1 MNKWLPFTNRKIVLF
16 KFPFCVTTCS
26 FPISMTSSKWYGV
39 TCRSFH
45 ICQSF
50 ELNPLSNFLW
60 DDCDD
65 PSCTM
70 CNKECAQTP
79 NYIWHG
85 MGSFDPDEEKCMA
98 YTAQATNANDPL
110 SGDVG
115 YYWQRETCTD
125 KYPALCSIDLTQQGC
140 VAYGFNDIS
149 SKKWITNEDSEWID
163 YEYCEN
169 GQRVSSSCDAMVQVF
184 DEDLGCVVKVGR
196 TSI

>member
-1 MNKWLPFTNRKIVLF
+1 
-16 KFPFCVTTCS
+16 
-26 FPISMTSSKWYGV
+26 
-39 TCRSFH
+39 
-45 ICQSF
+45 
-50 ELNPLSNFLW
+50 
-60 DDCDD
+60 
-65 PSCTM
+65 
-70 CNKECAQTP
+70 
-79 NYIWHG
+79 
-85 MGSFDPDEEKCMA
+85 MA

-140 VAYGFNDIS
+140 VAYGFNNIS